1 MLRVDRKVK
10 YGNSGLMPSS
20 GHQMEMRW
28 LRFWASRKEA
38 GGYVGETILGIG
50 VILFLSFFFAALFER
65 SRIPDV
71 LLLTLVGIVLGPL
84 TIGYSLRT
92 GARSVGCSVLLLWS

>member
-1 MLRVDRKVK
+1 MR
-10 YGNSGLMPSS
+10 
-20 GHQMEMRW
+20 MRW
-28 LRFWASRKEA
+28 LRFWAFRKEA
-38 GGYVGETILGIG
+38 GGYVGGTILGIG

-84 TIGYSLRT
+84 THWVQPQDW
-92 GARSVGCSVLLLWS
+92 ARSVGCSVLLLWS